1 MKIFAEKL
9 KQLQLNN
16 TLVVLK
22 ENGSAYGGQLL
33 QELVQGYQLVDLSLP
48 AIRLQVEQNPLDFA
62 QRLPEKAYLA
72 NLHYTPSLL
81 RALLGLMGGEAK
93 QLVASCTQD
102 YYLRE
107 ELAKS
112 AAAGEGTQPWPKVVF
127 LELPLTEPTDELP
140 LVPVTE
146 QMEELVQRTEHHDVV
161 QGILQGSGAWGENL
175 SVYLRR
181 VLQQDIMEQTTCS
194 DDIKFYRFLCTAASM
209 AGTVINY
216 TTLANAVGITAPT
229 AKQWLH
235 FLEGTGMVYLL
246 QALENVPGKRL
257 MKAPKLYFRD
267 TGIAA
272 ALLQL
277 TDGASLIQSIYFKRL
292 YENYVVSKLRER
304 YLQRGE
310 QPRWCFYRDSNAK
323 EISIVLQQEG
333 RVHPML
339 IDKDGISKN
348 KLLKSFS
355 ILAGYAEEQGLELAS
370 GCLLSSA
377 GTSRELAAG
386 LWQIDVALL

>member
-16 TLVVLK
+16 ALVVFK
-22 ENGSAYGGQLL
+22 ENGSAYGEGLL
-33 QELVQGYQLVDLSLP
+33 RELVRGYQLVDLSLP
-48 AIRLQVEQNPLDFA
+48 AIRLQVEQNPLGFA
-62 QRLPEKAYLA
+62 QNLPQRAYLA

-81 RALLGLMGGEAK
+81 GALLTLVGSGAK
-93 QLVASCTQD
+93 QIVGSCSQD
-102 YYLRE
+102 YYLKE
-107 ELAKS
+107 ELAS
-112 AAAGEGTQPWPKVVF
+112 ACEDEGDFPKVVF
-127 LELPLTEPTDELP
+127 LELPLTEPTDEPAFLP
-140 LVPVTE
+140 VAE
-146 QMEELVQRTEHHDVV
+146 QMEELAAKAQRNDVV
-161 QGILQGSGAWGENL
+161 QGILQGSGAWGENI
-175 SVYLRR
+175 SAYLRR

-209 AGTVINY
+209 AGTVLNY

-229 AKQWLH
+229 AKQWLR

-272 ALLQL
+272 SLLQIA
-277 TDGASLIQSIYFKRL
+277 DAASLIQSIYFKKL
-292 YENYVVSKLRER
+292 YENYVVNKLRES

-310 QPRWCFYRDSNAK
+310 EPQWCFYRDSNAK
-323 EISIVLQQEG
+323 EISIVLQHG
-333 RVHPML
+333 GSVHPML

-348 KLLKSFS
+348 KLRKSFA
-355 ILAGYAEEQGLELAS
+355 ILDGYAEGQGLELAS

-377 GTSRELAAG
+377 GPSRELAAG
-386 LWQIDVALL
+386 LWQIDVAVL